1 MNQYI
6 FIIHIMNLLLHFLH
20 FFNTFQC
27 IRCRNCTIDFVS
39 YKCLFRS
46 LIVRLWTGVVLDM
59 LCLQKNRGRNW
70 GIFDPNDFLKLFLKR
85 MDFMSLAL
93 CMAIFN
99 KKSHQAQDQ
108 ECLTSNKNFHLQLIL
123 MSKNKPCCNSIHP
136 YFGAMCAMPTILSL
150 NKDVILRF

>member
-85 MDFMSLAL
+85 MDFNQLVFQKRGFTEGLFGRPILLLLGRRSGQRRNKSNRLLA
-93 CMAIFN
+93 I
-99 KKSHQAQDQ
+99 
-108 ECLTSNKNFHLQLIL
+108 
-123 MSKNKPCCNSIHP
+123 
-136 YFGAMCAMPTILSL
+136 
-150 NKDVILRF
+150 V